1 MGCAPAVLFR
11 LQQTLQCPGTLAG
24 EGHPEGPTTSRV
36 LTPRPLVS
44 GHHHLLSDLGGP
56 RGSAPPPHET
66 SILSPPPLITGP
78 TASTLG
84 GGGFPALA
92 PRRVFMQ
99 HDSKAAVQPSST
111 SRQRHPCSTAKHGS
125 VELDS
130 SQRPLGR
137 GVPGRASVPRHGTAA
152 EAAAPRETERL
163 DLALPRS
170 GACVTNLLGVGAEG
184 HFPEKRAK
192 RRCCFGFQT
201 SVSPI
206 LDLK

>member
-84 GGGFPALA
+84 GGAFLPWHQGESSCSMTVRQLCSPAPHPGSDTHALQLNTDLLNLTL
-92 PRRVFMQ
+92 PRDHWEEVCQ
-99 HDSKAAVQPSST
+99 GVQACRGMARRL
-111 SRQRHPCSTAKHGS
+111 RQ
-125 VELDS
+125 
-130 SQRPLGR
+130 Q
-137 GVPGRASVPRHGTAA
+137 
-152 EAAAPRETERL
+152 PRETERL

-184 HFPEKRAK
+184 HFPEKWAK